1 MTSVFY
7 PGSFDPPT
15 RGHEDLVRRA
25 RGIFDRV
32 VIAVGVNVHKQGLL
46 TVEERLD
53 VLKETFADLD
63 GIEVLSFSGLA
74 VNAAAEVGCH
84 AVLRGLRNET
94 DFAYEFPMA
103 LTNRELA
110 PQMETLFLMP
120 SHEFSFLSSS
130 LVKEVHHHG
139 GQVDRFLPAP
149 VARLLQEKRS

>member
-32 VIAVGVNVHKQGLL
+32 VVAVGENVRKASLIEL
-46 TVEERLD
+46 EARLD
-53 VLKETFADLD
+53 VLREVFADLE
-63 GIEVLSFSGLA
+63 GVEVVAFRGLA
-74 VNAAAEVGCH
+74 VEAARAADCR
-84 AVLRGLRNET
+84 AILRGLRNET

-110 PQMETLFLMP
+110 SDVETLFLMP
-120 SHEFSFLSSS
+120 SHEYSFLSSS
-130 LVKEVHHHG
+130 LVKEVYANG
-139 GQVDRFLPAP
+139 GEVDRFLPAP
-149 VARLLQEKRS
+149 VARLLKEKLS